1 MSVTVTIQAPK
12 LDAEAKRARAIR
24 ARELLDGASWVF
36 DEYISEC
43 VRDLLAT
50 PSDGS
55 EGQSKREDLY
65 RRSVVA
71 TDLKAHL
78 LVLVQNQEAEDTQNE
93 RRAGSS

>member
-55 EGQSKREDLY
+55 GQSKREDLY
-65 RRSVVA
+65 RRSVIA

-93 RRAGSS
+93 RRTGSS